1 MLHELLLESNAFLAL
16 SMVAC
21 MISSARPVDEVVSH
35 ERRVLDGLNYILL
48 LRILLGKILPR
59 PNDGGKFDI
68 LNIQRL

>member
-1 MLHELLLESNAFLAL
+1 
-16 SMVAC
+16 